1 MLQYCC
7 QQWFSTTTACW
18 TRVWNQPIIQISR
31 IARTDSDSLVLNGT
45 GGLSIGP
52 IILVRS
58 QGWEPV
64 CSIHPNSPDLFPNC
78 FHYDVPRLCLPCKP
92 HNVPRAM
99 YLAFLPDSFSS
110 RAFLR
115 HTLSTRRS
123 SDHLEKVLTFCAS
136 WGPRGKKALIFI
148 ELIFICIIYLYPVL
162 VGVANFYNKNPKSQW
177 PDATIKAYF
186 LLITKPKMQRTGRDW
201 RKRQTTPDWWAASLI
216 NKGIFLPDLS
226 WAAVRWVSFCTH
238 LLPLRNLDTG
248 LNRVHH
254 IYYPESLNTTFLS

>member
-1 MLQYCC
+1 MLNSCVEPAHHTVIKDRQNRF
-7 QQWFSTTTACW
+7 WF
-18 TRVWNQPIIQISR
+18 
-31 IARTDSDSLVLNGT
+31 T
-45 GGLSIGP
+45 GLEWDWGLSISP

-64 CSIHPNSPDLFPNC
+64 CSIHPNSPDLFPSC

-136 WGPRGKKALIFI
+136 WGPREKKALIFI

-201 RKRQTTPDWWAASLI
+201 RKRQTTPDWWAAGLI
-216 NKGIFLPDLS
+216 NKGIFLPDFVLGGHEMS
-226 WAAVRWVSFCTH
+226 K
-238 LLPLRNLDTG
+238 
-248 LNRVHH
+248 
-254 IYYPESLNTTFLS
+254 FLHTPATS